1 MHALCV
7 IGMVYVLPERPLP
20 VADLAS
26 LLFKVKRIK
35 AFYVLAHRVFVVLE
49 HLGIRRL
56 LNCHTRH
63 APALTLPVTV
73 SIRWCH
79 RVLSNCYT
87 YGVSLATF

>member
-1 MHALCV
+1 MRW
-7 IGMVYVLPERPLP
+7 VYVLPERPLP

-26 LLFKVKRIK
+26 LLFEVKSI
-35 AFYVLAHRVFVVLE
+35 YVLAHRVFVVLE

-63 APALTLPVTV
+63 APALTLPVTL
-73 SIRWCH
+73 SIRQCH
-79 RVLSNCYT
+79 RVLSQCYT

>member
-35 AFYVLAHRVFVVLE
+35 AFYVLAHRVFCR
-49 HLGIRRL
+49 IR
-56 LNCHTRH
+56 
-63 APALTLPVTV
+63 TLRN
-73 SIRWCH
+73 S
-79 RVLSNCYT
+79 
-87 YGVSLATF
+87 AAA

>member
-35 AFYVLAHRVFVVLE
+35 ASYVLAHRVFVVLE

-56 LNCHTRH
+56 LNCRHT
-63 APALTLPVTV
+63 PALTLPVTL
-73 SIRWCH
+73 SIRQCC
-79 RVLSNCYT
+79 RVLNQCYT
-87 YGVSLATF
+87 YGVSLPPF